1 MGKVR
6 HAQPH
11 LNLLRLSTEVSFGH
25 LRGVLRLDIGQYERF
40 NFFKKKM
47 IVFHKVDKVL
57 LKGFKGD
64 KGAYRFSSNVFL
76 LDFELANS
84 LN

>member
-1 MGKVR
+1 MVKVR
-6 HAQPH
+6 RAQPH

-57 LKGFKGD
+57 IKGY
-64 KGAYRFSSNVFL
+64 KGAQRFGSNVFL
-76 LDFELANS
+76 LDFELTNS